1 MKKEPIRIITKLEIK
16 NHNLVK
22 GMNLEGLRALGR
34 ANLFAEY
41 YYNSGADEIIYQDTV
56 ASLYGQNT
64 LDEFISE
71 SAKKIFIPLTVG
83 GGIRS
88 NSDIKRVLRCG
99 ADKVSINSQA
109 FKSLEFI
116 KKAVEEFGSSTISI
130 NIEAKLNETKEYEA
144 FYENGR
150 TPSGFLVKNWIKIIQ
165 DLGVGEIVLTS
176 VDHDGLGNGP
186 DIQLLDSIKGIVTI
200 PFIYAGGISNSDQI
214 VRLIKNY
221 DFITGISLSSL
232 LHYSAINMINF
243 NADNLGGNFDF
254 LNNIKKH
261 KKFKDYNISLIKKN
275 LIKNKI
281 NCRN

>member
-1 MKKEPIRIITKLEIK
+1 VKKKPIRIITKLEIK

-34 ANLFAEY
+34 ANLFSEH
-41 YYNSGADEIIYQDTV
+41 YYNSGVDEIIYQDIV

-71 SAKKIFIPLTVG
+71 TAKKIFIPLTVG

-99 ADKVSINSQA
+99 ADKVSINSRA

-116 KKAVEEFGSSTISI
+116 KKSVKEFGSSTISI
-130 NIEAKLNETKEYEA
+130 NIEAKLNEKNDYEA

-176 VDHDGLGNGP
+176 IDHDGLGNGP
-186 DIQLLDSIKGIVTI
+186 DVQLLESIKGIVTV
-200 PFIYAGGISNSDQI
+200 PFIYAGGISNSEQI

-232 LHYSAINMINF
+232 LHYSAINTISPKSDNF
-243 NADNLGGNFDF
+243 GGNFDF
-254 LNNIKKH
+254 LNNIRKH
-261 KKFKDYNISLIKKN
+261 KKFKDYNISFIKKN

>member
-1 MKKEPIRIITKLEIK
+1 
-16 NHNLVK
+16 
-22 GMNLEGLRALGR
+22 MNLEGLRALGR

-41 YYNSGADEIIYQDTV
+41 YYNSGVDEIIYQDIV

-83 GGIRS
+83 GGIRC
-88 NSDIKRVLRCG
+88 NSDIKRALRCG

-109 FKSLEFI
+109 FKSLAFI
-116 KKAVEEFGSSTISI
+116 KKAVKEFGSSTISI

-165 DLGVGEIVLTS
+165 DIGVGEIVLTS

-186 DIQLLDSIKGIVTI
+186 DIQLLESIKGIV
-200 PFIYAGGISNSDQI
+200 
-214 VRLIKNY
+214 R
-221 DFITGISLSSL
+221 
-232 LHYSAINMINF
+232 
-243 NADNLGGNFDF
+243 
-254 LNNIKKH
+254 
-261 KKFKDYNISLIKKN
+261 
-275 LIKNKI
+275 
-281 NCRN
+281 R

>member
-1 MKKEPIRIITKLEIK
+1 MKKKPIRIITKLEIK

-34 ANLFAEY
+34 ANLFSEY
-41 YYNSGADEIIYQDTV
+41 YYNSGADEIIYQDIV

-109 FKSLEFI
+109 FKSLAFI
-116 KKAVEEFGSSTISI
+116 KKAVKEFGSSTISI
-130 NIEAKLNETKEYEA
+130 NIEAKLNETNEYEA

-165 DLGVGEIVLTS
+165 DIGVGEIVLTS

-186 DIQLLDSIKGIVTI
+186 DVQLLESIKKIITV

-214 VRLIKNY
+214 ISLIKNY

-232 LHYSAINMINF
+232 LHYTAINMINSKSE
-243 NADNLGGNFDF
+243 NLGGNFDF

-261 KKFKDYNISLIKKN
+261 KKFKEYDISLIKKN
-275 LIKNKI
+275 LLKNKI